1 MIISSP
7 SLGSGKSSILLSV
20 LGELFINKGRIDV
33 KGRVSYSS
41 QEAWTFGGTVRE
53 NILFNSIYD
62 PEKYREVVRV
72 CGLERDL
79 TLLPQVNHSDDRTI
93 NEP

>member
-1 MIISSP
+1 M
-7 SLGSGKSSILLSV
+7 SV
-20 LGELFINKGRIDV
+20 LGELFISKGKIDV

-62 PEKYREVVRV
+62 SGKSSVRA
-72 CGLERDL
+72 D
-79 TLLPQVNHSDDRTI
+79 H
-93 NEP
+93 